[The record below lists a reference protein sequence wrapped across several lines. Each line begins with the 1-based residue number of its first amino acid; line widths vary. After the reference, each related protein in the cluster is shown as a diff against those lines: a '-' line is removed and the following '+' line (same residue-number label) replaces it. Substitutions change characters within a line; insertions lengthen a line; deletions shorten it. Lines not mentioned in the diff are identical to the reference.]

1 MYPRGREALLVDPI
15 VVQALQQVAK
25 EGWEQEA
32 RQHARVALA
41 ALSDRQPA
49 AEGRNE
55 RSAATATRS
64 GGTAAAVAEHVM
76 LSYNWGHQ
84 SVIKRINTSLKSRGY
99 LVWIDIEKMQGS
111 TVEVMSAAV
120 EDAAVMCY
128 GISQAYKESANCR
141 LEAQYAFQQKKEMVP
156 LMLEDGYRANGWLG
170 MLLGVRLWY
179 GFYGTVLSSEEAFEG
194 KMEELCRELGDR
206 GLVQPAEGVPPV
218 QATDELGQA
227 VVAPSPSVADSMSP
241 MPQLG
246 LSTPSP
252 HQPPREAQ
260 ALEPARAQ
268 ELASVPAAARAL
280 ALAPAASTG
289 DRSGTPSMHVASSR
303 LNASEGVGVMEV
315 VALLKEERTELEA
328 KAKAEMDE
336 LRRELQRQ
344 REQMNQMREELKPL
358 PPPTIPDEDI
368 VALQARLEA
377 LHAADLLTEAELD
390 ALDDVVLGYVE
401 TRASPLRSPNVGDLA
416 MHAAA
421 STLSKLVAV
430 SAAIATDSVFA
441 RQARRRFVVSN

>member
-1 MYPRGREALLVDPI
+1 
-15 VVQALQQVAK
+15 
-25 EGWEQEA
+25 
-32 RQHARVALA
+32 
-41 ALSDRQPA
+41 
-49 AEGRNE
+49 
-55 RSAATATRS
+55 
-64 GGTAAAVAEHVM
+64 
-76 LSYNWGHQ
+76 
-84 SVIKRINTSLKSRGY
+84 
-99 LVWIDIEKMQGS
+99 
-111 TVEVMSAAV
+111 
-120 EDAAVMCY
+120 
-128 GISQAYKESANCR
+128 
-141 LEAQYAFQQKKEMVP
+141 
-156 LMLEDGYRANGWLG
+156 
-170 MLLGVRLWY
+170 
-179 GFYGTVLSSEEAFEG
+179 
-194 KMEELCRELGDR
+194 
-206 GLVQPAEGVPPV
+206 
-218 QATDELGQA
+218 
-227 VVAPSPSVADSMSP
+227 
-241 MPQLG
+241 
-246 LSTPSP
+246 
-252 HQPPREAQ
+252 
-260 ALEPARAQ
+260 
-268 ELASVPAAARAL
+268 
-280 ALAPAASTG
+280 
-289 DRSGTPSMHVASSR
+289 MHVASSR

-344 REQMNQMREELKPL
+344 REQMEQMREELKPL